1 MKENENIL
9 KKAVKNLKNEQVSP
23 RPPQELTNA
32 TLVKLNKA
40 AGQSQE
46 PAYRRT
52 NIVQR
57 IRTTNSFIKVA
68 AAVVL
73 LIIAGY
79 AAGRLS
85 APRLPDAE
93 QLQAALEP
101 TIRQNLL
108 DEMKQYWQLAL
119 ASSYV
124 RLKDELSQQYRHD
137 LDQFAIQTLA
147 ASNAVTNQLLA
158 ELVQSIN
165 AAQTQ
170 DLRRIAAALE
180 QIEFNRLQDK
190 TQLTNGLETL
200 AYQTKDELERTRQV
214 MVQFLADTQSGRLP
228 PDVPES
234 SNIPK

>member
-1 MKENENIL
+1 MKENEDLL
-9 KKAVKNLKNEQVSP
+9 KKAVKTLKNEQVPP
-23 RPPQELTNA
+23 RPPQELTDA

-40 AGQSQE
+40 ASQFQE

-52 NIVQR
+52 NIIQR

-68 AAVVL
+68 ATVVL

-85 APRLPDAE
+85 APRLPDPE

-119 ASSYV
+119 ASSYG
-124 RLKDELSQQYRHD
+124 RLKNELSLQYRHD

-165 AAQTQ
+165 TAQTQ

-180 QIEFNRLQDK
+180 QIELNRLQDK

-200 AYQTKDELERTRQV
+200 AYQTEDELERTRQV
-214 MVQFLADTQSGRLP
+214 MAQFLADTQPGRLP
-228 PDVPES
+228 PDVPEN